1 MRHNLKRTITFI
13 QTCQYTNMPK
23 ETIIKYASL
32 IVIAIFYLA
41 HTIKYSITFS
51 KSILFS
57 KKLKI
62 LHIFLFFLIPF
73 IWIILLK
80 ELSKS
85 TPSSYEF
92 PNKVDVKPNADAYVL
107 NDGE

>member
-1 MRHNLKRTITFI
+1 MHYI
-13 QTCQYTNMPK
+13 YTTMPK
-23 ETIIKYASL
+23 ETIIKYACL
-32 IVIAIFYLA
+32 IALAIFYLA
-41 HTIKYSITFS
+41 YTIKYSITFS

-57 KKLKI
+57 KKLKT

-85 TPSSYEF
+85 SLGSYEF
-92 PNKVDVKPNADAYVL
+92 LDKRDIEPNSDIYKESRD
-107 NDGE
+107 

>member
-1 MRHNLKRTITFI
+1 
-13 QTCQYTNMPK
+13 MPK
-23 ETIIKYASL
+23 ETIIKYVCL
-32 IVIAIFYLA
+32 IVLTIFYLA
-41 HTIKYSITFS
+41 YTIKYSIAFS

-57 KKLKI
+57 KKLKA

-85 TPSSYEF
+85 TPGSYEF
-92 PNKVDVKPNADAYVL
+92 PNKSDMQPNTDAYAC
-107 NDGE
+107 DAG

>member
-1 MRHNLKRTITFI
+1 
-13 QTCQYTNMPK
+13 MPK
-23 ETIIKYASL
+23 ETIIQFL
-32 IVIAIFYLA
+32 IALAIFYLA
-41 HTIKYSITFS
+41 YTIRYSIAFN

-57 KKLKI
+57 KKLKV

-85 TPSSYEF
+85 TPGSYEF
-92 PNKVDVKPNADAYVL
+92 PNKSDMQPNTDAYVL
-107 NDGE
+107 SDGE